1 LAEAAYCSLYTS
13 KIIYN
18 QLIMNNLLHYDD
30 IIPDSIWEKCFNN
43 MSNPD
48 DTDNVTIFSLI
59 FSIIIIIY

>member
-1 LAEAAYCSLYTS
+1 
-13 KIIYN
+13 
-18 QLIMNNLLHYDD
+18 MNNLLHYDD